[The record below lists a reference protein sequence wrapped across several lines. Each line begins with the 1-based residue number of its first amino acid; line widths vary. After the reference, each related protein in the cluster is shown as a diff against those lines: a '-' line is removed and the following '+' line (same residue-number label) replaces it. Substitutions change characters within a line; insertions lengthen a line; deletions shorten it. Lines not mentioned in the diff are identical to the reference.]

1 MAALSLGILLAS
13 DPNPLPSKLLWIIL
27 APLIF
32 LALISLVPLLARP
45 QKPSDP
51 NSWKAGVFYANRN
64 DPALFVPK
72 RFGIGYTINFG
83 NPWAWLVLGIL
94 VFVILAPFV
103 FTALTLTTIRHA
115 LSSR

>member
-1 MAALSLGILLAS
+1 MAALSLAILQAS
-13 DPNPLPSKLLWIIL
+13 GPNPLPSKLLWIIL

-32 LALISLVPLLARP
+32 IAVMSLIPLLARS

-51 NSWKAGVFYANRN
+51 NSWKAGIFYVNRN

-72 RFGIGYTINFG
+72 RIGIGYTINFG
-83 NPWAWLVLGIL
+83 NPWAWFVLGIL

-103 FTALTLTTIRHA
+103 FTALTLTMIRHT
-115 LSSR
+115 LSSH